1 MKDMRDIDVVADMRE
16 DARTRS
22 RRIATAIGTV
32 VLSTGLV
39 VTAGLAAPAV
49 ADDRTDARSARVAR
63 LTDFGYR
70 GDVYGVKLVTDSV
83 EALNLKDAHAQQL
96 CTRSVGQVV
105 EQASAVSVPDNPL
118 IHVAASTSRTETYV
132 EGATHGVRGTNTI
145 GDIRIGGT
153 VGPLTTPQLV
163 IKGLRTTANAFNTPQ
178 GYGHAESFTF
188 ASISLDLLDNTV
200 VQNLPPELQQLL
212 APLDQATGTVFT
224 GTQQVAQ
231 EVFQVLSDV
240 TRPIEIPGLGTIALG
255 YKNGRSNDHN
265 AQSQASA
272 LRIEVTA
279 GDRRQL
285 VELGTARVRMGGP
298 APVGVFRSGGTA
310 MDYQALEGMLRFGNV
325 EHKALPCQ
333 GSQGRTQ
340 TYRVPHASQLLPVPV
355 VLDGVTYQVNGDQFR
370 GKQVAKGWSRTA
382 ISSVSVPSAQLV
394 ITDVSSRA
402 AMRQKT
408 GQRVR
413 SKVSTAIG
421 SITVGGQPVQ
431 VPAPGDVVE
440 LPNGVG
446 EIQRQV
452 VDTGYRGSQVIALRI
467 KLYSDAVVIDLAR
480 TAGRI
485 YGM

>member
-1 MKDMRDIDVVADMRE
+1 MEDTADME
-16 DARTRS
+16 DTAGIARRRP
-22 RRIATAIGTV
+22 RRITAAIGTV
-32 VLSTGLV
+32 LSAGLV
-39 VTAGLAAPAV
+39 VTAGFAV
-49 ADDRTDARSARVAR
+49 PVAADDTDARSARAAR

-105 EQASAVSVPDNPL
+105 ERASAVSVPDNPL
-118 IHVAASTSRTETYV
+118 IRVSASTSRTETYV
-132 EGATHGVRGTNTI
+132 DGTTHGVRGTNTI
-145 GDIRIGGT
+145 GDISIGGT
-153 VGPLTTPQLV
+153 VGPLTTPTLV
-163 IKGLRTTANAFNTPQ
+163 IKGLRTTAHAFNTPQ

-200 VQNLPPELQQLL
+200 VANLPPELQQLL
-212 APLDQATGTVFT
+212 APLDQVTDTTFT

-231 EVFQVLSDV
+231 QVFQVLSDV
-240 TRPIEIPGLGTIALG
+240 TAPIEIPGLGTIALG
-255 YKNGRSNDHN
+255 YKNGRANSHN

-279 GDRRQL
+279 GERRQL

-310 MDYQALEGMLRFGNV
+310 MDYQALQGMLKFGNV
-325 EHKALPCQ
+325 QHKALPCQ

-355 VLDGVTYQVNGDQFR
+355 VLDGVTYQVNGDQLR
-370 GKQVAKGWSRTA
+370 AKQVAKGWSRTA
-382 ISSVSVPSAQLV
+382 ISSVSVPTARLV
-394 ITDVSSRA
+394 ITDISSRA

-413 SKVSTAIG
+413 STVSTAIG
-421 SITVGGQPVQ
+421 SITVGGQPVE
-431 VPAPGDVVE
+431 VPAPGGVVE

-485 YGM
+485 YPL

>member
-1 MKDMRDIDVVADMRE
+1 ME
-16 DARTRS
+16 NSRTR
-22 RRIATAIGTV
+22 RLADAI
-32 VLSTGLV
+32 STGLGIGLG
-39 VTAGLAAPAV
+39 AGLVLTTGLVAPAQ
-49 ADDRTDARSARVAR
+49 AAEGPETRAARTGA

-96 CTRSVGQVV
+96 CTRAVGQVV
-105 EQASAVSVPDNPL
+105 ERASAVSVPDNPL
-118 IHVAASTSRTETYV
+118 IHVSASTSRTETYV
-132 EGATHGVRGTNTI
+132 DGSTHGVRGTNTI
-145 GDIRIGGT
+145 GDISIGGT
-153 VGPLTTPQLV
+153 VGQLTTPKVV
-163 IKGLRTTANAFNTPQ
+163 IKGLQTTANAFNTPQ

-188 ASISLDLLDNTV
+188 ASISLELLDNTV

-212 APLDQATGTVFT
+212 APLDEVTDTVFT

-231 EVFQVLSDV
+231 QVFQVLSDV
-240 TRPIEIPGLGTIALG
+240 TQPIRIPGLGSIALG
-255 YKNGRSNDHN
+255 YENGRANSHN

-310 MDYQALEGMLRFGNV
+310 MDYQALQGALRFGNV

-333 GSQGRTQ
+333 GSRGRTQ
-340 TYRVPHASQLLPVPV
+340 TYQVPHASQLLPVPV
-355 VLDGVTYQVNGDQFR
+355 LLDGVVYQVNGHQRR
-370 GKQVAKGWSRTA
+370 GKEVARGWSRTA
-382 ISSVSVPSAQLV
+382 IASVSLPTAQLV

-402 AMRQKT
+402 AMRQKA

-413 SKVSTAIG
+413 SKISTAIG
-421 SITVGGQPVQ
+421 SITVAGQALEIPEPGG
-431 VPAPGDVVE
+431 VVE
-440 LPNGVG
+440 LPNGTG
-446 EIQRQV
+446 EIQRQL
-452 VDTGYRGSQVIALRI
+452 VDTGYRGSQVIGLRI
-467 KLYSDAVVIDLAR
+467 KLYSEAVVIDLAR

-485 YGM
+485 YPR